1 MEIPHSFY
9 EDEIRCD
16 FYVPSMVKRTWAAQ
30 EEILA
35 DLDEACTKAGLEY
48 FADWGT
54 LLGTVRHGGFIPWD
68 DDMDICM
75 KRKDYKLFTE
85 NVSSFLPDNYSIV
98 NYKSNRDFKQMLSR
112 IVSSDHY
119 RFDPEYMHKYSG
131 LPIALGI
138 DIFPLDYMTDDED
151 YERDREERVKLVT
164 DAVNEMAYFNT
175 PVSRL
180 EGYLKKVEKRCHIR
194 FDNRKDM
201 LTQLRELLEK
211 LFGEVEKKDAKYITL
226 YPLWMSGH
234 RYRFPKEYYDKSIKL
249 PFENLEISV
258 SAHYDA
264 ILKQDYGPTYIRQVR
279 GGGAHEYPYY
289 ETHVDILRDS
299 FGFEWPTY
307 RFNPGDFPG
316 PDRKVYGTEN
326 LSTQNR
332 KCLFITYC
340 ASAFEN
346 MRSLAGKYIDDGYEV
361 TILPVTKYDIAADMT
376 GITPS
381 SETVPDEYYL
391 KGLKGAHICHDGGIL
406 DTYPDIIVTN
416 FQYDEYNLITTV
428 DKVFYSRNL
437 RNHCN
442 QLIYVPPFEAHSVQA
457 DDERTKKLMPSYVCT
472 PLAVVCDLIMLHSEE
487 MKERYIECLTTWS
500 TDKYKSVWERKI
512 EVLAP
517 PYDNTDKSTTHH
529 TSGKRKVMFYVG
541 ISLFAEY
548 GEAAID
554 KIIKSF
560 DTFYD
565 NSDKIDV
572 VYVPQEGLSDNL
584 KNLYP
589 GLYEKYIASDFPEA
603 EDNINMEDMA
613 AYYGEVSAYAT
624 EFINA
629 KKPVLLMAGRA

>member
-1 MEIPHSFY
+1 MQIDHVFY

-16 FYVPSMVKRTWAAQ
+16 FYIPSMVKRTWAAQ

-35 DLDEACTKAGLEY
+35 DLDDACARNGLEY
-48 FADWGT
+48 FAGWGT

-85 NVSSFLPDNYSIV
+85 NVSSYLPDNYSIV
-98 NYKSNRDFKQMLSR
+98 NYKSSRDFKQMLSR

-151 YERDREERVKLVT
+151 YEKDREERAKLVI
-164 DAVNEMAYFNT
+164 DAVNEMAYFDT
-175 PVSRL
+175 PVSEL
-180 EGYLKKVEKRCHIR
+180 EGYLRGVEKRCQVR
-194 FDNRKDM
+194 FDDRKDM
-201 LTQLRELLEK
+201 LTQLRELLEDI
-211 LFGEVEKKDAKYITL
+211 FGEVAEQDAKYITL
-226 YPLWMSGH
+226 YPLWMNGH

-258 SAHYDA
+258 PVYYDA
-264 ILKQDYGPTYIRQVR
+264 ILKKDYGPLYIRQVR

-299 FGFEWPTY
+299 FGFEWPAY

-316 PDRKVYGTEN
+316 PDRKVYGTDD
-326 LSTQNR
+326 LSTPNR

-340 ASAFEN
+340 AAAFEN

-381 SETVPDEYYL
+381 SEIVPDEYYL
-391 KGLKGAHICHDGGIL
+391 KGFKGAHICHDGGIL

-442 QLIYVPPFEAHSVQA
+442 QLIYVPPFEAHSVKA

-500 TDKYKSVWERKI
+500 TDKYKSVWDRKI

-554 KIIKSF
+554 KIRQSF
-560 DTFYD
+560 DTFYE

-572 VYVPQEGLSDNL
+572 VYVTQEGLLDNL
-584 KNLYP
+584 KGLYP
-589 GLYEKYIASDFPEA
+589 ALYEKYITSDFPEA
-603 EDNINMEDMA
+603 EGNINIEVFA
-613 AYYGEVSAYAT
+613 AYYGEASAYAT
-624 EFINA
+624 EFIND
-629 KKPVLLMAGRA
+629 KKPVLLMQIG